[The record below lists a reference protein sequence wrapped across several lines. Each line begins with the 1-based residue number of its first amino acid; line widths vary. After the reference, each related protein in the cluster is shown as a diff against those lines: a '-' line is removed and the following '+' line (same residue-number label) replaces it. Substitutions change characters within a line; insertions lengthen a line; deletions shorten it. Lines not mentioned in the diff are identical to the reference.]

1 MRLRTAAALAASLF
15 AAACGPPPS
24 TPLTVSGSAVGL
36 EAELLQHQIQRFNQA
51 HPQIPVSLRA
61 TPDAADQRHQLYVQW
76 LNAHATDPDV
86 LQLDVI
92 WTAEFAAAGWI
103 ASLDQFTPSTGQF
116 FPATLDANRWNGSL
130 FALPWFVDVGLL
142 YWRTDLM
149 QQAPSTIHQM
159 RELAQHAQ
167 TEQKVPFGIVW
178 QGARYEG
185 LVTVF
190 LEYLG
195 AFGGSILDDKGRVA
209 VDTDASVQALTAMC
223 NAIRVDRT
231 APSAVLGWQEEQTRF
246 AFQNGEAAFMRNWP
260 YARPLLDDPAQS
272 GVAGR
277 FAIAAMPAGEG
288 GTATAA
294 LGGSALAINA
304 FSDRK
309 DDAWAFIAFLLE
321 PEQMLERA
329 RIAGQYP
336 PAPALYDTPE
346 LANALHTDPRALR
359 AIIDRAVA
367 RPATPVYSELSSILQ
382 VSLHR
387 ALSGQQ
393 TPALALRD
401 AARDMQNLLTRVHL
415 QPAS

>member
-1 MRLRTAAALAASLF
+1 MRLRTAAALAASLL

-36 EAELLQHQIQRFNQA
+36 EAELLQHQIQRFNRA

-92 WTAEFAAAGWI
+92 WTAEFAAAGW
-103 ASLDQFTPSTGQF
+103 
-116 FPATLDANRWNGSL
+116 
-130 FALPWFVDVGLL
+130 
-142 YWRTDLM
+142 
-149 QQAPSTIHQM
+149 STIHQM

-167 TEQKVPFGIVW
+167 AEQKVPFGIVW